1 MSINKSINMSNE
13 SFKKF
18 NENLTGI
25 AKQGL
30 GKVDAIGAQALGK
43 LEDIKGI
50 AQNGLDSLKGALP
63 GIPSQLALLKN
74 RFFDIK
80 SIKKAD
86 VVVQD
91 SQKDWRVRLSLP
103 KSFKDATETDSD
115 LLAPLTKT
123 GGFVFPYTPTV
134 LVSTSANYQS
144 IHPVHTNYPYYSYQN
159 SQVDQM
165 TITGDFFVQNA
176 AEARYWV
183 AAIHYLRSVTKMNYG
198 IDADAGQPPP
208 VVRLDGYGDYV
219 FNNVPVIINNF
230 QFDMPKDVDYIS
242 TSVGATQLLGDF
254 DPGTS
259 PTSWAPATSIITV
272 AVTPQYSRTSQS
284 TFSLNKFVKGG
295 YIGSTDG
302 FI

>member
-1 MSINKSINMSNE
+1 MSNE

-18 NENLTGI
+18 TDNLTST

-30 GKVDAIGAQALGK
+30 GKIDSIGQEALSKLPDIKSMATDALGT
-43 LEDIKGI
+43 
-50 AQNGLDSLKGALP
+50 LKGQIP
-63 GIPSQLALLKN
+63 GMKSQLESLKN

-80 SIKKAD
+80 SIKKAE
-86 VVVQD
+86 VVIQD
-91 SQKDWRVRLSLP
+91 SQKDWRLRLSLP
-103 KSFKDATETDSD
+103 KTFKDVTETDSD
-115 LLAPLTKT
+115 LLAPLLKT
-123 GGFVFPYTPTV
+123 SGLVFPYTPTV
-134 LVSTSANYQS
+134 LVSQSANYQS
-144 IHPVHTNYPYYSYQN
+144 IQPVHTNYPYYSYQN

-165 TITGDFFVQNA
+165 TITADFYVQNA

-183 AAIHYLRSVTKMNYG
+183 ACIHYLRSITKMNYG
-198 IDADAGQPPP
+198 VDADAGQPPP

-219 FNNVPVIINNF
+219 FNNVPVIINSF

-242 TSVGATQLLGDF
+242 TSVGSAQTLGDF

-259 PTSWAPATSIITV
+259 PTSWAPSTSIITV
-272 AVTPQYSRTSQS
+272 AVTPQYSRTTQS

-295 YIGSTDG
+295 YMGSGDG